1 MPIKAIPTTSIDEIC
16 IPKTQMPLNFVP
28 SSYDILCGKGRNCI
42 QNVGNQRLR
51 VQIDMN
57 IQRYKK
63 ARNKYEKTLI
73 VSEIVEAARS
83 YHPTRKGH
91 FVRQESGRWVEIGD
105 KAAREK
111 IGHTI
116 RMSICPR
123 RTKRANARKNLRKM
137 RSKAKS
143 EARYPLSTNSSDT
156 DNNEHAMDE
165 CQHQSGQEQAEGE
178 QQKRPPSC
186 TVFSTPENKSKSA
199 ESPVSLS
206 LTTAPSIHP
215 SLDDDLCP
223 LPVTLTRLPGMGSV
237 KGHVQ
242 LDPSFSFGIDYET
255 LEEECLMDFDSIDA
269 DHLLRVLASL

>member
-1 MPIKAIPTTSIDEIC
+1 
-16 IPKTQMPLNFVP
+16 MPLNFVP

-116 RMSICPR
+116 RVSICPR
-123 RTKRANARKNLRKM
+123 RTKRSSARKDRPKL

-143 EARYPLSTNSSDT
+143 EVLQHLSNVLTNT

-165 CQHQSGQEQAEGE
+165 CQHQSGQEQAEEE
-178 QQKRPPSC
+178 QQQYSPTSC
-186 TVFSTPENKSKSA
+186 ILLTNVDAAK
-199 ESPVSLS
+199 SPVSFS
-206 LTTAPSIHP
+206 LTRAPSKHP

-223 LPVTLTRLPGMGSV
+223 LPVALTSESLPSMGSV

-242 LDPSFSFGIDYET
+242 LDPSFGIDYET
-255 LEEECLMDFDSIDA
+255 LEEECLIDFDSIDA
-269 DHLLRVLASL
+269 DHLFRVLASL